1 MAPTWAAASWICRGV
16 FYWKGFFVFFG
27 HTSLC
32 VKTNDCCN
40 WTTSAKVTNYSL
52 MACMNFFRPYLVVYW
67 KKKNSDKFWWALIY
81 IWAAY
86 SECVMCNRLKQKA
99 WRCICREIWM
109 QKWKRLRFMKKKNC
123 CICDYFHAK
132 MCLIGPPVKGREVT
146 CVMIITVRNGSP
158 CYLIVLSRM

>member
-52 MACMNFFRPYLVVYW
+52 MACMNFFNPYLVVYW
-67 KKKNSDKFWWALIY
+67 KKNSDKFWWALIY

-99 WRCICREIWM
+99 WRCICREIWI
-109 QKWKRLRFMKKKNC
+109 QKWKRPRFMKKKLIAVYVIISMQRC
-123 CICDYFHAK
+123 VWLAHQLKEERLHA
-132 MCLIGPPVKGREVT
+132 LW
-146 CVMIITVRNGSP
+146 S
-158 CYLIVLSRM
+158 LQ